1 LERERIDPAR
11 FIEDAVTRLHPQY
24 QEKGV
29 QLEVRLPPQLP
40 VVSADKWRMTQVM
53 MNLLGNALQ
62 YTPSGG
68 RVEVTAQS
76 TEEGLVVRV
85 SDSGIGIAPEHLP
98 HIFERFYRVD
108 KSRSRAGGG
117 SGIGLT
123 IARHLIEAHGGSLW
137 AESAG
142 PEKGSAFTFV
152 MPLLP

>member
-1 LERERIDPAR
+1 
-11 FIEDAVTRLHPQY
+11 
-24 QEKGV
+24 
-29 QLEVRLPPQLP
+29 
-40 VVSADKWRMTQVM
+40 VSADKWRMTQVM

-62 YTPSGG
+62 YTSSGG
-68 RVEVTAQS
+68 RVEVTGQS
-76 TEEGLVVRV
+76 TEEGLVIRV
-85 SDSGIGIAPEHLP
+85 ADSGIGIAPEHLT

-142 PEKGSAFTFV
+142 PGKGSVFTFV
-152 MPLLP
+152 MPLSP